1 MISCSRDQTIKLWDT
16 NSGYCIQTLREG
28 HSDWIRKVALNTK
41 GTLLASAS
49 KDETILVWSMDK
61 VKSAKDL
68 SQQADAIVATL
79 RDHENQ
85 IDCIRWA
92 PLESNHIIDQSDYNR
107 SYLNQLS
114 LTDGAGNSDPFAEGV
129 GGGSS
134 NPGDS
139 LRDEE
144 EKEGGTGAG
153 GDAKAT

>member
-1 MISCSRDQTIKLWDT
+1 
-16 NSGYCIQTLREG
+16 
-28 HSDWIRKVALNTK
+28 
-41 GTLLASAS
+41 
-49 KDETILVWSMDK
+49 MDK

-114 LTDGAGNSDPFAEGV
+114 LTDGVGNSDPIAEGV
-129 GGGSS
+129 VGGSS

-153 GDAKAT
+153 GDAKST

>member
-1 MISCSRDQTIKLWDT
+1 
-16 NSGYCIQTLREG
+16 
-28 HSDWIRKVALNTK
+28 
-41 GTLLASAS
+41 
-49 KDETILVWSMDK
+49 MDK

-114 LTDGAGNSDPFAEGV
+114 LTDGAGNADPFAE
-129 GGGSS
+129 GGSS

-144 EKEGGTGAG
+144 EKEGGTGADRDG
-153 GDAKAT
+153 KAT